1 MSKKLNIQKFYDDI
15 ENRTN
20 LKYINN
26 PIGAETVISSP
37 KLNIPGLELTGYWEN
52 FSVDNIQVISEKELK
67 YLFSISSMALQ
78 SVFERM
84 FSFHIPCIVFIEVNE
99 IPPIIV
105 EIANKYK
112 VPIMKTQMKIMRFM
126 KLVGS
131 YLYKELAPRTIFH
144 GGLIDVYGA
153 GILLTGKS
161 GIGKSEIALDLVER
175 GHRLVAD
182 DIVNIEKTDDRI
194 IMGYGEELLQNTLEV
209 RGLGIVNVRKAFGIR
224 AVRARKRIEQHVELH
239 RWNVNKEY
247 ERFGLQDEYSKIL
260 GIDIPFIKLPIYP
273 GKNITVIIETIALR
287 YLQKLYGED
296 PSKELQEKLINK
308 MKAKKNVSTMND
320 ERFKGD
326 FE

>member
-20 LKYINN
+20 LRYINN

>member
-1 MSKKLNIQKFYDDI
+1 MSKKLDIQKFYDNMK
-15 ENRTN
+15 NRTN
-20 LKYINN
+20 LKYINS
-26 PIGAETVISSP
+26 PLGANTVISSP

-52 FSVDNIQVISEKELK
+52 FSTDNIQMISEKELK
-67 YLFSISSMALQ
+67 YLVSISPMAIQ

-99 IPPIIV
+99 IPPIII

-112 VPIMKTQMKIMRFM
+112 VPVMKTQMKMMRFM

-182 DIVNIEKTDDRI
+182 DVVNIEKTDERI
-194 IMGYGEELLQNTLEV
+194 IMGYGEELLQNTLEI

-224 AVRARKRIEQHVELH
+224 AVRARKRIEQHVELY
-239 RWNVNKEY
+239 RWDINKEY
-247 ERFGLQDEYSKIL
+247 ERFGLQDEYSDIL
-260 GIDIPFIKLPIYP
+260 GIKVPFIKLPIYP
-273 GKNITVIIETIALR
+273 GKNITVIIEAIALR

-296 PSKELQEKLINK
+296 PSKELQEKLKNK
-308 MKAKKNVSTMND
+308 MKPKKNVSTMND

-326 FE
+326 YE

>member
-1 MSKKLNIQKFYDDI
+1 MSKKLDIQKFYDNMK
-15 ENRTN
+15 NRTN
-20 LKYINN
+20 LKYINS
-26 PIGAETVISSP
+26 PLGANTVISSP

-52 FSVDNIQVISEKELK
+52 FSTDNIQMISEKELK
-67 YLFSISSMALQ
+67 YLVSISPMAIQ

-99 IPPIIV
+99 IPPIII

-112 VPIMKTQMKIMRFM
+112 VPVMKTQMKMMRFM

-182 DIVNIEKTDDRI
+182 DVVNIEKTDDRI
-194 IMGYGEELLQNTLEV
+194 IMGYGEELLQNTLEI

-224 AVRARKRIEQHVELH
+224 AVRARKRIEQHVELY
-239 RWNVNKEY
+239 RWDINKEY
-247 ERFGLQDEYSKIL
+247 ERFGLQDEYSDIL
-260 GIDIPFIKLPIYP
+260 GIKVPFIKLPIYP
-273 GKNITVIIETIALR
+273 GKNITVIIEAIALR

-296 PSKELQEKLINK
+296 PSKELQEKLKNK
-308 MKAKKNVSTMND
+308 MKPKKNVSTMND

-326 FE
+326 YE

>member
-1 MSKKLNIQKFYDDI
+1 MSKKLDIQKFYDNMK
-15 ENRTN
+15 NRTN
-20 LKYINN
+20 LKYINS
-26 PIGAETVISSP
+26 PLGANTVISSP

-52 FSVDNIQVISEKELK
+52 FSTDNIQMISEKELK
-67 YLFSISSMALQ
+67 YLVSISPMAIQ

-99 IPPIIV
+99 IPPIII

-112 VPIMKTQMKIMRFM
+112 VPVMKTQMKMMRFM

-182 DIVNIEKTDDRI
+182 DVVNIEKTDDRI
-194 IMGYGEELLQNTLEV
+194 IMGYGEELLQNTLEI

-224 AVRARKRIEQHVELH
+224 AVRARKRIEQHVELY
-239 RWNVNKEY
+239 RWDVNKEY
-247 ERFGLQDEYSKIL
+247 ERFGLQDEYSDIL
-260 GIDIPFIKLPIYP
+260 GIKVPFIKLPIYP
-273 GKNITVIIETIALR
+273 GKNITVIIEAIALR
-287 YLQKLYGED
+287 YLQKLYGEN
-296 PSKELQEKLINK
+296 PSKELQEKLKNK
-308 MKAKKNVSTMND
+308 MKPKKNVSTMND

-326 FE
+326 YE